1 MGEAKMVAVKVKI
14 VRYLSD
20 DPQPGVVECELED
33 VHGQKWSIVEKTA
46 IVSTAHLDARS
57 SYPQQGLIGCEIVQR
72 RRDAD
77 REIVR
82 ISTERP
88 WMEESTDGS
97 TEFDV
102 GPEALVNIG

>member
-1 MGEAKMVAVKVKI
+1 MVAVKVKI
-14 VRYLSD
+14 LRYLSD

-33 VHGQKWSIVEKTA
+33 AHGQKWSFIEKTA
-46 IVSTAHLDARS
+46 IVSTADLDAYS
-57 SYPQQGLIGCEIVQR
+57 SYPTSGLIGCEIVQR
-72 RRDAD
+72 RQNAD

-88 WMEESTDGS
+88 CMVESTDGS

-102 GPEALVNIG
+102 GPDALVDVS